1 MGSPNNKQVEGI
13 DDNTYAGKA
22 VKALKVKARGI
33 FGDDLLTFTLL
44 DFISLMSLNNKFI
57 SKGIVITDDNKE
69 ECYIKIIESGEESLI
84 SDLEK
89 YINLKDSI
97 KLIEQKKEEYFS
109 IVNSLRVLS
118 NYNDEQAVN
127 SIVEEYLRR

>member
-1 MGSPNNKQVEGI
+1 MGSLDNKQIEGI
-13 DDNTYAGKA
+13 DANTYAGKA
-22 VKALKVKARGI
+22 VWAVKTKARGI
-33 FGDDLLTFTLL
+33 FGDDLLTFILL
-44 DFISLMSLNNKFI
+44 DFISLMMLNNKFI

-69 ECYIKIIESGEESLI
+69 ECYIKIIESGDESLI
-84 SDLEK
+84 GDLER

-109 IVNSLRVLS
+109 IVNQLQLLS
-118 NYNDEQAVN
+118 NYNDEPAVN

>member
-13 DDNTYAGKA
+13 DANTYAGKA
-22 VKALKVKARGI
+22 VKALKLKARGI
-33 FGDDLLTFTLL
+33 FGDDLLTFILL

-84 SDLEK
+84 GDLEK

-109 IVNSLRVLS
+109 IVNQLQLLS
-118 NYNDEQAVN
+118 DYNDEPAVN

>member
-1 MGSPNNKQVEGI
+1 MGSPDNKQVEGI
-13 DDNTYAGKA
+13 DANTYAGKA
-22 VKALKVKARGI
+22 VKALKIKARGI
-33 FGDDLLTFTLL
+33 FGDDLLTFALL
-44 DFISLMSLNNKFI
+44 DFVSLMSLNNKFI

-84 SDLEK
+84 GDLEK

-109 IVNSLRVLS
+109 IVNQLQLLS
-118 NYNDEQAVN
+118 NYNDEPAVN

>member
-13 DDNTYAGKA
+13 DDTTYAGKA

-109 IVNSLRVLS
+109 IVNSLQVLS

>member
-1 MGSPNNKQVEGI
+1 MGSLDNKQVEGI
-13 DDNTYAGKA
+13 DANTYAGKA
-22 VKALKVKARGI
+22 VKALKIKARGI
-33 FGDDLLTFTLL
+33 FGDDLLTFILL
-44 DFISLMSLNNKFI
+44 DFVSLMMLNNKFV
-57 SKGIVITDDNKE
+57 SKGIIITDDNKE

-84 SDLEK
+84 GDLEK

-109 IVNSLRVLS
+109 IVNQLQLLS
-118 NYNDEQAVN
+118 NYNDEPAVN